1 MTVLAPL
8 KRLKQKFS
16 ELSRDRSRQYVGG
29 AVVGVMVLALG
40 IILVGRFTADDTPD
54 FGQYEAGDERK
65 QAFFNYFLPLVVA
78 RNQEIIELRRTL
90 ADYRQQDSLSGGQ
103 RRIVREIAEEFG
115 VESFDPESADAWS
128 TLLDRVDVIPP
139 SLALAQGANE
149 SAWGTSRFAREG
161 NNFYG
166 EWCFVQ
172 GCGMVPQSRGADETH
187 EVSDFRSPRESV
199 HRYMAN
205 LNRHGAYDDLRSIRA
220 EQRRNNEA
228 ILGLR
233 LAEGL
238 SRYSERGDMYIEEIQ
253 EMIRFNGLDKLDASP
268 AKLPADETLE
278 L

>member
-8 KRLKQKFS
+8 NRLKQKFS
-16 ELSRDRSRQYVGG
+16 ELSRTRRRQYAGG
-29 AVVGVMVLALG
+29 AAAGVVALVLGLV
-40 IILVGRFTADDTPD
+40 LVGRFSADSTPD
-54 FGQYEAGDERK
+54 FSQYEAGEERK
-65 QAFFNYFLPLVVA
+65 QAFFNYFLPLVVE

-103 RRIVREIAEEFG
+103 RRTVREIAEEYG
-115 VESFDPESADAWS
+115 VESFDPESRDAWS
-128 TLLDRVDVIPP
+128 TLMDRVDVIPP
-139 SLALAQGANE
+139 SLALAQGAKE

-161 NNFYG
+161 NNFFG

-187 EVSDFRSPRESV
+187 EVADFRSPRESV
-199 HRYMAN
+199 HRYMTN

-220 EQRRNNEA
+220 EQRRNEEA
-228 ILGLR
+228 IRGVR

-238 SRYSERGDMYIEEIQ
+238 SRYSERGEAYIIEIQ
-253 EMIRFNGLDKLDASP
+253 EMIRFNQLGALDASP
-268 AKLPADETLE
+268 AQLPVDETQE